1 MNEFRFEV
9 KYMLKMYYNL
19 NVVRAMKKL
28 LVQDVEK
35 LHGLESEEY
44 DLASEDYEETKKCIK
59 LLKNMVSTYYN
70 IDDEEEIDK
79 KISNFVRNDPY
90 YKLTNK
96 LANQFYKSVFKK
108 TALDDEIH

>member
-19 NVVRAMKKL
+19 NVIKTMKKL

-35 LHGLESEEY
+35 LHGIESEEY
-44 DLASEDYEETKKCIK
+44 ELASEDYKETEKCIK

-70 IDDEEEIDK
+70 IDDEKEIDK
-79 KISNFVRNDPY
+79 KISDFVRNDPY
-90 YKLTNK
+90 YKLTKK
-96 LANQFYKSVFKK
+96 LADQFYKSVFDRTK
-108 TALDDEIH
+108 LSDEIN